1 LVQPIELFTGEN
13 PMTDTNIQL
22 TSTISEDN
30 KLTLALQSIERP
42 QPSADEVVIRIEA
55 APLNPSDLAVLFS
68 AADMSTARQSGTE
81 ENPAITADVP
91 AQFMSAVKARVS
103 KAIPVGNEGAGTVV
117 AAGTSPAAQALMGKT
132 VAVIGGGTYRQ
143 YICANVQSCLELKEG
158 TTAKEGASSFVNPL
172 TALAMVETM
181 RAEGHK
187 AIIHAAAASNL
198 GQMLNRICIA
208 DGIDLINIVRK
219 AEQETLLRD
228 MGAKY
233 VVNSSSD
240 TFLADLTAAI
250 IETGATIAFDPIG
263 GGQLTSNILN
273 CMEVAAARD
282 MKEHSVYG
290 SDTFKQVYIYGAL
303 NRGPITLNRNFGFA
317 WGVNGFLLF
326 TALGKLGTKTVM
338 AMRKRVTDEITT
350 TFASHYT
357 HEVSLA
363 EVLQLQS
370 IAGYSK
376 QATGEKYLI
385 TPQR

>member
-1 LVQPIELFTGEN
+1 MSES
-13 PMTDTNIQL
+13 NIQL
-22 TSTISEDN
+22 ISTVNEDN
-30 KLTLALQSIERP
+30 KLTLALKNIEMP
-42 QPSADEVVIRIEA
+42 TPKADEVIIRIEA
-55 APLNPSDLAVLFS
+55 APLNPSDLGVLFT
-68 AADMSTARQSGTE
+68 AADISTAAQSGTE
-81 ENPAITADVP
+81 QNPIITADIP
-91 AQFMSAVKARVS
+91 SQFMPSLKTRVGKAT
-103 KAIPVGNEGAGTVV
+103 PVGNEGAGTVI
-117 AAGTSPAAQALMGKT
+117 AAGSSPAAQALIGKI

-143 YICANVQSCLELKEG
+143 YLCANIQSCLPLKTG

-228 MGAKY
+228 MGAEY
-233 VVNSSSD
+233 VVNSSSES
-240 TFLADLTAAI
+240 FLADLTAAI
-250 IETGATIAFDPIG
+250 IKTGATIAFDPIG
-263 GGQLTSNILN
+263 GGQLTSDILN
-273 CMEVAAARD
+273 CMEVAITRD
-282 MKEHSVYG
+282 VQEHTIYG

-326 TALGKLGTKTVM
+326 NALGKLGAETVM
-338 AMRKRVTDEITT
+338 AMRQRVTSEIST

-363 EVLQLQS
+363 EALQLQS
-370 IAGYSK
+370 IAAYSQ

-385 TPQR
+385 TPQK

>member
-1 LVQPIELFTGEN
+1 
-13 PMTDTNIQL
+13 MTDTNIQL

-30 KLTLALQSIERP
+30 KLTLALQDIGMP
-42 QPSADEVVIRIEA
+42 QPGADEVVIRIEA
-55 APLNPSDLAVLFS
+55 TPLNPSDLGVMFT
-68 AADMSTARQSGTE
+68 AADMTTATQLGTQK
-81 ENPAITADVP
+81 NPIITADVP
-91 AQFMSAVKARVS
+91 AQFMSAFKTRVDKAT
-103 KAIPVGNEGAGTVV
+103 PVGNEGAGTVV
-117 AAGTSPAAQALMGKT
+117 AAGSSPVAQALMGKT

-143 YICANVQSCLELKEG
+143 YISANVQSCLELKQG
-158 TTAKEGASSFVNPL
+158 TTAKQGASSFVNPL
-172 TALAMVETM
+172 TALAMVATM

-208 DGIDLINIVRK
+208 DGVDLINIVRK

-240 TFLADLTAAI
+240 NFLADLTAAI

-263 GGQLTSNILN
+263 GGQLTSDILN
-273 CMEVAAARD
+273 CMEVAVARD
-282 MKEHSVYG
+282 MKEHSIYG
-290 SDTFKQVYIYGAL
+290 SDTYKQVYIYGAL
-303 NRGPITLNRNFGFA
+303 DRSPITLNRNFGFA

-326 TALGKLGTKTVM
+326 NALGKLGTETVM
-338 AMRKRVTDEITT
+338 AMRKRVADEITT

-370 IAGYSK
+370 IAAYSK

>member
-1 LVQPIELFTGEN
+1 
-13 PMTDTNIQL
+13 MTNTNIQL

-30 KLTLALQSIERP
+30 KLTLALQNIEMP

-55 APLNPSDLAVLFS
+55 APLNPSDLGVLFS
-68 AADMSTARQSGTE
+68 AADLSTATQSGTE
-81 ENPAITADVP
+81 KNPVVSADVP
-91 AQFMSAVKARVS
+91 AQFMPSLKTRVGKATS
-103 KAIPVGNEGAGTVV
+103 VGNEGAGTVV
-117 AAGTSPAAQALMGKT
+117 AAGSSPAAQALMGKM
-132 VAVIGGGTYRQ
+132 VAVIGGGSYRQ
-143 YICANVQSCLELKEG
+143 YHCANIQSCLVLKEG
-158 TTAKEGASSFVNPL
+158 TTAKQGASSFVNPL

-181 RAEGHK
+181 RSEGHK

-219 AEQETLLRD
+219 PEQETLLRD

-233 VVNSSSD
+233 IVNSSSES
-240 TFLADLTAAI
+240 FLADLTAAI
-250 IETGATIAFDPIG
+250 VETGATIAFDPIG
-263 GGQLTSNILN
+263 GGQLTSDILN

-282 MKEHSVYG
+282 MKEHTIYG

-303 NRGPITLNRNFGFA
+303 NRGPIAINRNFGFA

-326 TALGKLGTKTVM
+326 NVLGKLGTETVL
-338 AMRKRVTDEITT
+338 AMRQRVADEITT

-357 HEVSLA
+357 HEVSLSEA
-363 EVLQLQS
+363 LQLQS
-370 IAGYSK
+370 IAAYSK

-385 TPQR
+385 TPQQ